1 MKGRRRWLA
10 IALVVVFCALPLS
23 ALAQEEPPVKH
34 EDPEVAEFA
43 YDPISLLR
51 YYSETQDFLLRK
63 DAEAV
68 AERLGK
74 LPFANVPDDLREPID
89 ELNAHEIKLAGLA
102 VEVAQGL
109 EEMGKLVGEFRLDE
123 ALELADGLG
132 GQIAGAYA
140 ALDEIEGLVGVIGER
155 TGAAA
160 APGGSELRRAYDE
173 LVDKVDKKREM
184 IDLHKGLLI
193 DLLLGIR
200 PVAGPKHLRVAEE
213 IARQLGVVELPP
225 IKAAEQPR
233 PTEVT
238 LKIGPTTAFVG
249 EEVHFWGRL
258 SAGKKPLAGREIDLL
273 LDGTVYASTVTGEGG
288 WYGGIFLVPYKY
300 VPEVVLEAL
309 YRPRDED
316 VGRYLAS
323 KSPPVSLRVLFYS
336 ATLTL
341 SLEDRAFPGRGTEV
355 GGGFDYEGYPVP
367 QTRQIEVYLDDSL
380 VARAEVGSHFSLSLQ
395 LDPQTELGKRRITVA
410 APAVGRHAP
419 VIASAY
425 LNVVQATPVVD
436 LNLPWVAFI
445 PGGIELSG
453 RVFSEVGPVSRGEI
467 NLKLGRTEAGAIT
480 AEDGSFAVKI
490 RKGMGLELIGS
501 QSLRVQV
508 IPREPWH
515 SAEISTESLFVVN
528 WVNSGG
534 ILLGLLALGIL
545 AQSRARRF
553 ALPRRRK
560 DGQSGVQTPDS
571 RLQTP
576 DSRLQTPDFRLSPDA
591 LPAGEPGS
599 RIVGWYRRVVRL
611 LLQVFHL
618 VFSPSQTLREFL
630 REVSPRL
637 GPAAG
642 FFEELTRLVERAL
655 YSPRKPTEEE
665 AGRGEE
671 ISRQVERGVKGV

>member
-123 ALELADGLG
+123 ALELADALG

-140 ALDEIEGLVGVIGER
+140 ALDEIEGLVEVIGER
-155 TGAAA
+155 TGAAL
-160 APGGSELRRAYDE
+160 APGENQLRRAYDE

-184 IDLHKGLLI
+184 FDLYKGLLT
-193 DLLLGIR
+193 DLLLGVR
-200 PVAGPKHLRVAEE
+200 A
-213 IARQLGVVELPP
+213 
-225 IKAAEQPR
+225 IKEPR
-233 PTEVT
+233 PTEIT
-238 LKIGPTTAFVG
+238 LEIDPTAAFVG
-249 EEVHFWGRL
+249 EEVRFWGRL

-288 WYGGIFLVPYKY
+288 YYEGVFRVPYKY

-380 VARAEVGSHFSLSLQ
+380 VGRAEVGSHFSLSLQ
-395 LDPQTELGKRRITVA
+395 LDPQTELGKRRITIA

-453 RVFSEVGPVSRGEI
+453 RAFSEVGPVSRGEI

-560 DGQSGVQTPDS
+560 DGQSRLQTPDF

-576 DSRLQTPDFRLSPDA
+576 DSRLQTPDFRLSADA

-642 FFEELTRLVERAL
+642 FFEELTWLVERAL

>member
-1 MKGRRRWLA
+1 
-10 IALVVVFCALPLS
+10 
-23 ALAQEEPPVKH
+23 
-34 EDPEVAEFA
+34 
-43 YDPISLLR
+43 
-51 YYSETQDFLLRK
+51 
-63 DAEAV
+63 
-68 AERLGK
+68 
-74 LPFANVPDDLREPID
+74 
-89 ELNAHEIKLAGLA
+89 
-102 VEVAQGL
+102 
-109 EEMGKLVGEFRLDE
+109 
-123 ALELADGLG
+123 
-132 GQIAGAYA
+132 
-140 ALDEIEGLVGVIGER
+140 
-155 TGAAA
+155 
-160 APGGSELRRAYDE
+160 
-173 LVDKVDKKREM
+173 M
-184 IDLHKGLLI
+184 IDLYKIMLI
-193 DLLLGIR
+193 DLLLGVR
-200 PVAGPKHLRVAEE
+200 PMLRPEQWEAAVETMEKLLTPEQVADLIGEEELWRTEKVVEQLAEARLAIGEIGEEEREVVEKLEAAERAIEEGLREEEVLKKLEEARRAAEE
-213 IARQLGVVELPP
+213 AGKEEAVEHLAEAERIIAVRM
-225 IKAAEQPR
+225 PR
-233 PTEVT
+233 PTEIT
-238 LKIGPTTAFVG
+238 LEVDPTAAFVG
-249 EEVHFWGRL
+249 EEVRFWGRL
-258 SAGKKPLAGREIDLL
+258 SAGKKPLVGREIDLL

-288 WYGGIFLVPYKY
+288 WYGGIFLVPYEY

-380 VARAEVGSHFSLSLQ
+380 VARAEVGSHFSLSLE
-395 LDPQTELGKRRITVA
+395 LDPQMELGKRRITVA
-410 APAVGRHAP
+410 APAVGRYAP

-560 DGQSGVQTPDS
+560 DGQSGVQRQES
-571 RLQTP
+571 RVGAG
-576 DSRLQTPDFRLSPDA
+576 DFRLQTPDFRLSPDA

-665 AGRGEE
+665 AGWGEE

>member
-132 GQIAGAYA
+132 DQIARTYA
-140 ALDEIEGLVGVIGER
+140 ALGEIQDFVGVIGER

-173 LVDKVDKKREM
+173 LADRADKKREM
-184 IDLHKGLLI
+184 LDLHKGLLT
-193 DLLLGIR
+193 DLLLGVR
-200 PVAGPKHLRVAEE
+200 A
-213 IARQLGVVELPP
+213 
-225 IKAAEQPR
+225 IKEPR
-233 PTEVT
+233 PTEIT
-238 LKIGPTTAFVG
+238 LEVDPTAAFVG
-249 EEVHFWGRL
+249 EEVRFWGRL

-288 WYGGIFLVPYKY
+288 YYEGVFRVPYKY

-309 YRPRDED
+309 CRPRDED

-380 VARAEVGSHFSLSLQ
+380 VARAEVGSHFSLSLE

-410 APAVGRHAP
+410 ALAVGRYAP

-534 ILLGLLALGIL
+534 IVLGLLALGIL

-560 DGQSGVQTPDS
+560 DGQSRLQTPDS

-576 DSRLQTPDFRLSPDA
+576 DSRLQIPDSRLQTSDSPQM
-591 LPAGEPGS
+591 PC
-599 RIVGWYRRVVRL
+599 RRENR
-611 LLQVFHL
+611 
-618 VFSPSQTLREFL
+618 
-630 REVSPRL
+630 
-637 GPAAG
+637 AAG
-642 FFEELTRLVERAL
+642 
-655 YSPRKPTEEE
+655 
-665 AGRGEE
+665 
-671 ISRQVERGVKGV
+671 

>member
-1 MKGRRRWLA
+1 MKTWWWCLLA
-10 IALVVVFCALPLS
+10 
-23 ALAQEEPPVKH
+23 ALAGMVILGVLLSPVPAQEPPVRH
-34 EDPEVAEFA
+34 EDPEAA
-43 YDPISLLR
+43 GLSYDPISLLR
-51 YYSETQDFLLRK
+51 YYAEMYDFLLRM
-63 DAEAV
+63 DPETV
-68 AERLGK
+68 AEMLGK
-74 LPFANVPDDLREPID
+74 LPFANVPDNLRGLIN
-89 ELNAHEIKLAGLA
+89 ELNAYGTEMAILA
-102 VEVAQGL
+102 VEVDKGL
-109 EEMGKLVGEFRLDE
+109 GDMRKLVGEFRLDE
-123 ALELADGLG
+123 ALELADGLAD
-132 GQIAGAYA
+132 QIAGAYA
-140 ALDEIEGLVGVIGER
+140 ALGEIEGLVGVIGER

-173 LVDKVDKKREM
+173 LADRADKKREM
-184 IDLHKGLLI
+184 LDLHKGLLT
-193 DLLLGIR
+193 DLLLGVR
-200 PVAGPKHLRVAEE
+200 A
-213 IARQLGVVELPP
+213 
-225 IKAAEQPR
+225 IKEPR
-233 PTEVT
+233 PTEIT
-238 LKIGPTTAFVG
+238 LEVDPTAAFVG
-249 EEVHFWGRL
+249 EEVRFWGRL
-258 SAGKKPLAGREIDLL
+258 SAGKKPLVGREIDLL

-341 SLEDRAFPGRGTEV
+341 RLEDRAFPGRGTEV

-395 LDPQTELGKRRITVA
+395 LDPQTELGKRRITIA
-410 APAVGRHAP
+410 APAVGRYAP

-453 RVFSEVGPVSRGEI
+453 RAFSEVGPVSRGEI

-560 DGQSGVQTPDS
+560 DGQSGVQSPESRVGAGDF

-576 DSRLQTPDFRLSPDA
+576 DSRLSPDA

>member
-123 ALELADGLG
+123 ALELADALG

-140 ALDEIEGLVGVIGER
+140 ALDEIEGLVEVIGER

-184 IDLHKGLLI
+184 IDLHKGLLT
-193 DLLLGIR
+193 DLLLGVR
-200 PVAGPKHLRVAEE
+200 A
-213 IARQLGVVELPP
+213 
-225 IKAAEQPR
+225 IKEPR
-233 PTEVT
+233 PTEIT
-238 LKIGPTTAFVG
+238 LKIYPTAAFVG
-249 EEVHFWGRL
+249 EEVRFWGRL
-258 SAGKKPLAGREIDLL
+258 SAGKKPLVGREIDLL

-380 VARAEVGSHFSLSLQ
+380 VGRAEVGSHFSLSLE

-560 DGQSGVQTPDS
+560 DG
-571 RLQTP
+571 
-576 DSRLQTPDFRLSPDA
+576 
-591 LPAGEPGS
+591 
-599 RIVGWYRRVVRL
+599 
-611 LLQVFHL
+611 
-618 VFSPSQTLREFL
+618 
-630 REVSPRL
+630 
-637 GPAAG
+637 
-642 FFEELTRLVERAL
+642 
-655 YSPRKPTEEE
+655 
-665 AGRGEE
+665 
-671 ISRQVERGVKGV
+671 

>member
-1 MKGRRRWLA
+1 
-10 IALVVVFCALPLS
+10 
-23 ALAQEEPPVKH
+23 
-34 EDPEVAEFA
+34 
-43 YDPISLLR
+43 
-51 YYSETQDFLLRK
+51 
-63 DAEAV
+63 
-68 AERLGK
+68 
-74 LPFANVPDDLREPID
+74 
-89 ELNAHEIKLAGLA
+89 
-102 VEVAQGL
+102 
-109 EEMGKLVGEFRLDE
+109 
-123 ALELADGLG
+123 
-132 GQIAGAYA
+132 
-140 ALDEIEGLVGVIGER
+140 
-155 TGAAA
+155 
-160 APGGSELRRAYDE
+160 
-173 LVDKVDKKREM
+173 
-184 IDLHKGLLI
+184 
-193 DLLLGIR
+193 
-200 PVAGPKHLRVAEE
+200 
-213 IARQLGVVELPP
+213 
-225 IKAAEQPR
+225 
-233 PTEVT
+233 
-238 LKIGPTTAFVG
+238 
-249 EEVHFWGRL
+249 
-258 SAGKKPLAGREIDLL
+258 
-273 LDGTVYASTVTGEGG
+273 
-288 WYGGIFLVPYKY
+288 
-300 VPEVVLEAL
+300 L

-341 SLEDRAFPGRGTEV
+341 SLEDRAFPGGETEV
-355 GGGFDYEGYPVP
+355 RGRFDYEGYPVP

-380 VARAEVGSHFSLSLQ
+380 VARAEVGSHFFLSLQ

-453 RVFSEVGPVSRGEI
+453 RAFSEVGPVSRGEI

-560 DGQSGVQTPDS
+560 DGQSRLQTPDS
-571 RLQTP
+571 RLQTSDFRLQTP
-576 DSRLQTPDFRLSPDA
+576 DSRLQTPDFRLSADA

-665 AGRGEE
+665 SQRGEE

>member
-109 EEMGKLVGEFRLDE
+109 EEMRKLVGEFRLDE

-140 ALDEIEGLVGVIGER
+140 ALDEIEGLVEVIGER

-184 IDLHKGLLI
+184 IDLHKGLLT
-193 DLLLGIR
+193 DLLLGVR
-200 PVAGPKHLRVAEE
+200 A
-213 IARQLGVVELPP
+213 
-225 IKAAEQPR
+225 IKEPR

-249 EEVHFWGRL
+249 EEVRFWGRL

-288 WYGGIFLVPYKY
+288 YYEGVFRVPYKY

-380 VARAEVGSHFSLSLQ
+380 VARAEVGSHFSLSLE

-410 APAVGRHAP
+410 ALAVGRYAP

-534 ILLGLLALGIL
+534 IVLGLLALGIL

-560 DGQSGVQTPDS
+560 DGQS

-576 DSRLQTPDFRLSPDA
+576 DFRLQTPDPRLQTPDFRLSADA

-618 VFSPSQTLREFL
+618 VFSPSQTLREFH
-630 REVSPRL
+630 REVSPQL

>member
-123 ALELADGLG
+123 AMEMADGLAD
-132 GQIAGAYA
+132 QIAGAYA
-140 ALDEIEGLVGVIGER
+140 ALDEIQDLVGVIGER

-173 LVDKVDKKREM
+173 LADRADKKREM
-184 IDLHKGLLI
+184 LDLYKGLLT
-193 DLLLGIR
+193 DLLLGVR
-200 PVAGPKHLRVAEE
+200 A
-213 IARQLGVVELPP
+213 
-225 IKAAEQPR
+225 IKEPR

-249 EEVHFWGRL
+249 EEVRFWGRL

-288 WYGGIFLVPYKY
+288 WYGGIFQVPYKY

-425 LNVVQATPVVD
+425 LDVVQATPVVD

-560 DGQSGVQTPDS
+560 DGQSRLQTPDFRLQTSDS
-571 RLQTP
+571 RLQT
-576 DSRLQTPDFRLSPDA
+576 SDFRLSPDA